1 MKFYSVN
8 DKEFQKYGKVLD
20 IDTSE
25 IIKVAEAIEYPES
38 GSKYVASIEEFEK
51 LDVAK
56 YIEKEIFGELPTQV
70 GYCYGYNDTLNA
82 LEWHKCSEVNIA
94 VTDFVLLLGNV
105 WDIDENNRYNSENLK
120 AFLVKKGEAIEVF
133 ATTLHFCPI
142 MAKNDGFGCV
152 VGLLKGTNTDLEE
165 KAQDKLLFRKNKWII
180 AHEENAGLIDRGVA
194 SGIYN
199 ENIKICEED
208 IK

>member
-25 IIKVAEAIEYPES
+25 IIKVAEAIEYPEN
-38 GSKYVASIEEFEK
+38 GSKYVASIEDFEK

>member
-20 IDTSE
+20 IDTTE
-25 IIKVAEAIEYPES
+25 IIKVAQAIEYPES
-38 GSKYVASIEEFEK
+38 GSKYVPSEPQFETLEVSK
-51 LDVAK
+51 L
-56 YIEKEIFGELPTQV
+56 INKEIFGEIPSQM
-70 GYCYGYNDTLNA
+70 GYCWGYNDTLNA

-94 VTDFVLLLGNV
+94 VTDLVLLLGDV
-105 WDIDENNRYNSENLK
+105 RELEDDCKYNSENVK

-152 VGLLKGTNTDLEE
+152 VGLLKDTNTNLETPS
-165 KAQDKLLFRKNKWII
+165 KDKRLFRKNKWII
-180 AHEENAGLIDRGVA
+180 AHNDNAALIEKGVVA
-194 SGIYN
+194 GIYN
-199 ENIKICEED
+199 ENYKICEED

>member
-20 IDTSE
+20 IDTTE
-25 IIKVAEAIEYPES
+25 IIKVAQAIEYPES

-51 LDVAK
+51 LDVAR

-165 KAQDKLLFRKNKWII
+165 KVHDKLLFRKNKWII